1 MKSTKELE
9 QTAKHFIQKYKDKS
23 NEKSSAQSFWIDF
36 LGIFAP
42 SPTEKIEFE
51 KRVSLSHTS
60 FIDAYIPHAKTLIEQ
75 KSSGIDLNK
84 AKKQSD
90 GSELT
95 PFEQAKRY
103 NDELPYS
110 QKARYIIV
118 CNFDEFHIHDMESPK
133 DPPQIINFADLTK
146 QIHRFIF
153 LSESKNDELKA
164 LALAKQSELS
174 FKAARLIRQIQ
185 DELIALYAA
194 ATPSGE
200 PSEQDF
206 ASINMLLTRLVFCFY
221 ADDSGVFTR
230 HDMFGA
236 YLATHKANMRQ
247 AILDVFSMLST
258 PEHKRSKFADPE
270 LLAFPYTNGGLFEF
284 YDENIP
290 QFNDKLAELIIDK
303 ATFGFDFSLISPT
316 IFGGLFES
324 TLNPETRRSGGM
336 HYTSIE
342 NIEKLI
348 KPLFLDKLESELDEI
363 IAIKQKDTKDKKLI
377 EFQKKLGSLCFFDPA
392 CGSGNFLTQ
401 TFLCLR
407 ELENKAL
414 KERFTD
420 KSGTFQGVLE
430 GFDTCG
436 ICVDI
441 NNFYGIEINSFAT
454 AVAKTAL
461 HIADKQM
468 RKVTNELIHAN
479 LEYLPL
485 REFENILC
493 ANALDASWH
502 KHCPKADFIIGNPPF
517 IGSSLLDKNQKKDF
531 MELTK
536 NIKNSGK
543 LDYVTAWFFK
553 ACEYM
558 KQSPATKTAF
568 VATNSICQGEQ
579 VALLWKALFE
589 SGVSIDFAYTSF
601 KWDNSVDFGTGK
613 KEKADKKMAAVYVI
627 IAGFSLNNSSQKY
640 IFTGNSRIPASNING
655 YLADAPNIAI
665 ESRSKPLC
673 EFVPEMTRGSEPN
686 DGGNLIL
693 SQNEKDEILAK
704 YPNADKFIKQFMG
717 AEEFINGKLRYCLWL
732 VNANPGELSKIP
744 PIMDRIKAV
753 RENRLQSKSEG
764 TRKFADKP
772 TIFKLCRQ
780 PKSNYIV
787 IPRVSGENRIYVP
800 IGFVSSDIIASDAI
814 QFIPNATLAD
824 FAILTSSV
832 HMEWMRAVAG
842 RLETRYRYS
851 NTIVYN
857 NFPFAS
863 LDEKDKETLTA
874 TAQGILDA
882 RAEFGDSSL
891 ADLYNP
897 LTMPANL
904 RKAHEKNDQAVLKIY
919 GIDKTATPS
928 GIVKELFTRYEKLS
942 KNTKG

>member
-1 MKSTKELE
+1 
-9 QTAKHFIQKYKDKS
+9 
-23 NEKSSAQSFWIDF
+23 
-36 LGIFAP
+36 
-42 SPTEKIEFE
+42 
-51 KRVSLSHTS
+51 
-60 FIDAYIPHAKTLIEQ
+60 
-75 KSSGIDLNK
+75 
-84 AKKQSD
+84 
-90 GSELT
+90 
-95 PFEQAKRY
+95 
-103 NDELPYS
+103 
-110 QKARYIIV
+110 
-118 CNFDEFHIHDMESPK
+118 
-133 DPPQIINFADLTK
+133 
-146 QIHRFIF
+146 
-153 LSESKNDELKA
+153 
-164 LALAKQSELS
+164 
-174 FKAARLIRQIQ
+174 
-185 DELIALYAA
+185 
-194 ATPSGE
+194 
-200 PSEQDF
+200 
-206 ASINMLLTRLVFCFY
+206 
-221 ADDSGVFTR
+221 
-230 HDMFGA
+230 
-236 YLATHKANMRQ
+236 
-247 AILDVFSMLST
+247 MLST

-270 LLAFPYTNGGLFEF
+270 LLDFPYTNGGLFEF

-468 RKVTNELIHAN
+468 RKATNELIHAN

-485 REFENILC
+485 RDFENILC
-493 ANALDASWH
+493 ANAFDVSWH
-502 KHCPKADFIIGNPPF
+502 EHCPKADFIIGNPPF
-517 IGSSLLDKNQKKDF
+517 VGARMMNETQKADLIKASNNAKNAG
-531 MELTK
+531 
-536 NIKNSGK
+536 N

-558 KQSPATKTAF
+558 KQSPKTRTAF

-579 VALLWKALFE
+579 VALLWKPLFE

-627 IAGFSLNNSSQKY
+627 IAGFSLNNSSEKY

-655 YLADAPNIAI
+655 YLAAAPNIVI

-673 EFVPEMTRGSEPN
+673 DVPEMKFGSQPN
-686 DGGNLIL
+686 DGGNLLL
-693 SQNEKDEILAK
+693 SQDEKDEILAK
-704 YPNADKFIKQFMG
+704 YPNADKFIKQYMG
-717 AEEFINGKLRYCLWL
+717 ADEFINGKIRYCLWL

-744 PIMDRIKAV
+744 PIIERIQKV
-753 RENRLQSKSEG
+753 RENRLAS
-764 TRKFADKP
+764 TRKVTNNLAQTP
-772 TIFKLCRQ
+772 TLFGYIAQ
-780 PKSNYIV
+780 PNSDYIIV
-787 IPRVSGENRIYVP
+787 PSVSSENRFYVP
-800 IGFVSSDIIASDAI
+800 IGFLSSEIIASNATQI
-814 QFIPNATLAD
+814 IPNATLID

-842 RLETRYRYS
+842 RLKSDYRYS
-851 NTIVYN
+851 AQIVYN

-882 RAEFGDSSL
+882 RALFGDCSL
-891 ADLYNP
+891 ADLYNTKMKLEP
-897 LTMPANL
+897 NL
-904 RKAHEKNDQAVLKIY
+904 LKAHERNDQAVLKIY

-928 GIVKELFTRYEKLS
+928 DIVKELFTRYEKEV
-942 KNTKG
+942 KAREF

>member
-9 QTAKHFIQKYKDKS
+9 QAAKHFIQKYKDKS

-36 LGIFAP
+36 LGIFTP

-110 QKARYIIV
+110 QKARYIII

-146 QIHRFIF
+146 QIHRFTF
-153 LSESKNDELKA
+153 LNESKNDELKA

-174 FKAARLIRQIQ
+174 FKAARLIKQIQ

-420 KSGTFQGVLE
+420 KKGTFQGVLE

-468 RKVTNELIHAN
+468 RKATNELIHAN

-485 REFENILC
+485 RDFENILC
-493 ANALDASWH
+493 ANALNASWD

-517 IGSSLLDKNQKKDF
+517 VGARMMNETQKADLIKASNNAKNAG
-531 MELTK
+531 
-536 NIKNSGK
+536 N

-558 KQSPATKTAF
+558 KQNPATKTAF

-579 VALLWKALFE
+579 VALLWKPLFE

-627 IAGFSLNNSSQKY
+627 ITGFSLNNSSQKY

-655 YLADAPNIAI
+655 YLAAAPNIAI

-673 EFVPEMTRGSEPN
+673 DVPEMGIGNKPIDDGNYLFKPDEMNEFIAKEPN
-686 DGGNLIL
+686 
-693 SQNEKDEILAK
+693 SKK
-704 YPNADKFIKQFMG
+704 YFKRWYGAD
-717 AEEFINGKLRYCLWL
+717 EFINGKIRYCLWL
-732 VNANPGELSKIP
+732 GDCPPNELRSMPECMK
-744 PIMDRIKAV
+744 RIKAV
-753 RENRLQSKSEG
+753 RDFRLASKSEG
-764 TRKFADKP
+764 TRKIADKP
-772 TIFKLCRQ
+772 TRFHVENMQDSDFILI
-780 PKSNYIV
+780 PK
-787 IPRVSGENRIYVP
+787 VSTSERFYVP
-800 IGFVSSDIIASDAI
+800 IGIMSNSVLTSDLVLI
-814 QFIPNATLAD
+814 IPNATLAD

-832 HMEWMRAVAG
+832 HMEWMRAVCG
-842 RLETRYRYS
+842 RLGDGYRYS
-851 NTIVYN
+851 ANIVYN

-882 RAEFGDSSL
+882 RAEFGDCSL

-904 RKAHEKNDQAVLKIY
+904 RKAHERNDQAVLKIY

-928 GIVKELFTRYEKLS
+928 DIVKELFTRYEKEV
-942 KNTKG
+942 KAREF